1 MIINKRLRIYVV
13 LIFSLLIGYFFGENS
28 SGGAKIDF
36 GILYPYIENLR
47 IDFKEGFYLYV
58 NRPGI
63 LIHSPFF
70 NSIISI
76 LLKIHN
82 DLTIIKICY
91 LLVCSILPFIFYLII
106 QTKFK
111 LTNNYVFYISLVIFL
126 SPYFR
131 SSSIWLLGDNL
142 AIIFFSLSTL
152 FFIKSFNEKSNFK
165 NYFLCLF
172 FLILCSY
179 VRYYY
184 CVYALFF
191 LFYFYQ
197 DLNKKNFI
205 FLLIFS
211 FLLSL
216 PALVYFYYIIEN
228 HNFLSV
234 IFKYGKLNI
243 YSNILI
249 ILSIFLFYL
258 IPIVI
263 FDWKLILSYFKKNFF
278 FFFLVLLSI
287 MTIYLLDRFTYFEII
302 TFSSRGG
309 GVFIK
314 FFELLNFEVKLFMSL
329 ISFSSIII
337 LDYLFQK
344 ERFRNYF
351 LLTVIVF
358 SIPLYALFQKYL
370 DPLIFIII
378 FGLFKSRILSDML
391 IKQNI
396 NIKFF
401 IFYFFSFYIFSI
413 FYYANVF

>member
-1 MIINKRLRIYVV
+1 MIIYKKLGIYIA
-13 LIFSLLIGYFFGENS
+13 LIFSLLIGYFFRENS

-36 GILYPYIENLR
+36 EILYPYIENLR
-47 IDFKEGFYLYV
+47 INFKEGFYIYV
-58 NRPGI
+58 NKPGV

-76 LLKIHN
+76 LLKIYN
-82 DLTIIKICY
+82 NLTVINISY
-91 LLVCSILPFIFYLII
+91 LLLCSILPFIFYLII
-106 QTKFK
+106 KAKYK
-111 LTNNYVFYISLVIFL
+111 LTNDYIFYISLVIFI

-152 FFIKSFNEKSNFK
+152 FFIKSCGEKNNLK
-165 NYFLCLF
+165 NNFLCLF

-197 DLNKKNFI
+197 DLSKKNFI
-205 FLLIFS
+205 LLLIFS
-211 FLLSL
+211 FIFST
-216 PALVYFYYIIEN
+216 PALIYFYYIIEN

-234 IFKYGKLNI
+234 IFNFGKLNI

-263 FDWKLILSYFKKNFF
+263 FNWKSILLYFYKNFLFFFLILS
-278 FFFLVLLSI
+278 SI
-287 MTIYLLDRFTYFEII
+287 MIIYLLDRFGYFEII

-309 GVFIK
+309 GVFLK
-314 FFELLNFEVKLFMSL
+314 FFKIVNFEIKLFMSL
-329 ISFSSIII
+329 VSFLSLII
-337 LDYLFQK
+337 LDYIFQK
-344 ERFRNYF
+344 ERLYNYF
-351 LLTVIVF
+351 LLIIIII
-358 SIPLYALFQKYL
+358 SLPLYALFQKYL
-370 DPLIFIII
+370 DPLIFFII
-378 FGLFKSRILSDML
+378 FGLIRSNILKEML
-391 IKQNI
+391 VKENI

-401 IFYFFSFYIFSI
+401 IFYFVSFYVFSNI
-413 FYYANVF
+413 YYANIL